1 MQKINAAPFWSL
13 ILDSTSDITRVDQLS
28 VIVRWVNVTGEECTV
43 IESFLGFIKVTD
55 PNAAGIA
62 STAEKF
68 IKDLGIDF
76 NKLRGQGYDGASVM
90 SGIHA
95 GVQALVK
102 KLVEAL
108 VPFVHCRCH
117 NLNLIINDAVTSVTE
132 NEKLFGVIKDV
143 FNFFGSSLNRWN
155 DLKLESVQGSLT
167 LKRLC
172 VTRWSSRIDAVRA
185 ILDRCPHIMRILTKL
200 SLT

>member
-1 MQKINAAPFWSL
+1 MF
-13 ILDSTSDITRVDQLS
+13 TRVDQLS

-43 IESFLGFIKVTD
+43 VECFLGFTKVTD
-55 PNAAGIA
+55 PNAVGIA

-102 KLVEAL
+102 KLVEAP
-108 VPFVHCRCH
+108 VPFVHCGCH
-117 NLNLIINDAVTSVTE
+117 TLNLVINDAATSVTE
-132 NEKLFGVIKDV
+132 NEK
-143 FNFFGSSLNRWN
+143 FFMLLKTYAISLAP
-155 DLKLESVQGSLT
+155 L
-167 LKRLC
+167 
-172 VTRWSSRIDAVRA
+172 
-185 ILDRCPHIMRILTKL
+185 
-200 SLT
+200 